1 MKNIFKSLMLV
12 AVAAMAFVACQNEPD
27 YVAEKGGET
36 IEIRVEAGVDDTRV
50 YFGDKVLSYYPAY
63 WNGNETVH
71 GYLMSGAEGKGGQ
84 YYSAV
89 ELNDKVAGDNRVF
102 FDLKFENVKD
112 VEDGIVKLN
121 VGYNQTFTVP
131 TAQTPLADSV
141 DPAAMFL
148 SGQASFEDGA
158 YENLFI
164 DLGFDTAYGKM
175 TIKNVA
181 GDIDELILTLDDK
194 KYNLNPENV
203 ENGVFW
209 FACDACT
216 PKKAS
221 VSIIANY
228 NLYVK
233 ELDLTAAENPFKFEK
248 GTVSTFAVNFAGVEA
263 DPNAY
268 LVQYETDTLEA
279 YGVSSYFEGSHGW
292 KLVDSETKSQI
303 HFVLNRVNTPTL
315 KCFKPGTYTKSSA
328 PKDPSNKQ
336 TIEKT
341 CVFIDKY
348 TTDGSNYTYSSG
360 ITSASMTITFVEAT
374 ATEAAYY
381 QIIVNANGDK
391 FGFRGMP
398 EDFISFDDFEP
409 VTLATPEGLVATTIE
424 YDNITLEWNS
434 VAGADYYEVYL
445 GNPAGSSN
453 AKGIRVDGTS
463 YTYTGYVVGDDD
475 KAGITQQ
482 WTVRAVSNYPAERL
496 TSAWSSPLAS
506 FEYPEEPV
514 QLDAPTVSVKAGSD
528 AEYGSVTIQWNAVN
542 NADYYAVYDSAAAN
556 ATPVATVTAT
566 EYTYKYTDLNAGTA
580 YLWVRAMSDG
590 SAINSELAQVSFT
603 VPEKSQGGETGGLHI
618 TAIEYMSSSYLYT
631 VTFTND
637 ADTTFTLCWSDYAA
651 TQTSISTG
659 TYTFNSSSSQVG
671 NSGSLFGLIT
681 GKTYKFNGVASKI
694 STGTVTVTQ
703 DGNNYT
709 MVMDFTLANGTE
721 VDLTYTGP
729 WAVK

>member
-1 MKNIFKSLMLV
+1 MLV
-12 AVAAMAFVACQNEPD
+12 AVAAMAFTACQNEPE
-27 YVAEKGGET
+27 YVAENGGET

-50 YFGDKVLSYYPAY
+50 YFGNKVLNYYAAY
-63 WNGNETVH
+63 WHGTETVN
-71 GYLMSGAEGKGGQ
+71 GFLCEGKDGSGAEH
-84 YYSAV
+84 YDAV
-89 ELNDKVAGDNRVF
+89 ELTSEIAGDNRVF
-102 FDLKFENVKD
+102 FDLKFTDVKD
-112 VEDGIVKLN
+112 VKDGVVKLN
-121 VGYNQTFTVP
+121 VGYNKSFTVP

-148 SGQASFEDGA
+148 SGEASFSDGA
-158 YENLFI
+158 YENLLI

-181 GDIDELILTLDDK
+181 GDIEELILTLDDK

-221 VSIIANY
+221 VSIVADY

-268 LVQYETDTLEA
+268 LVQYETDKLEP
-279 YGVSSYFEGSHGW
+279 YGVSTYFEGSHGW

-303 HFVLNRVNTPTL
+303 HFVLNRLNTPTL

-328 PKDPSNKQ
+328 YKDTANKQ
-336 TIEKT
+336 TIEET
-341 CVFIDKY
+341 CVFIEKY

-360 ITSASMTITFVEAT
+360 INSASMTITFVEAT

-398 EDFISFDDFEP
+398 EDFISYDDFEP
-409 VTLATPEGLVATTIE
+409 VTLAVPEGLVATTIE
-424 YDNITLEWNS
+424 YDNITLEWNG
-434 VAGADYYEVYL
+434 VEGADYYELYL

-453 AKGIRVDGTS
+453 ATGIRVDGKS
-463 YTYTGYVVGDDD
+463 YTHTDYNVDPGT
-475 KAGITQQ
+475 TQQ
-482 WTVRAVSNYPAERL
+482 WAVRAVSNYPAERQ
-496 TSAWSSPLAS
+496 TSAWSTLAS
-506 FEYPEEPV
+506 FVYPEKPV

-542 NADYYAVYDSAAAN
+542 NADYYAVYDSAADN
-556 ATPVATVTAT
+556 ATPVATDLTAT
-566 EYTYKYTDLNAGTA
+566 EYTYTYTDLNAGTA

-603 VPEKSQGGETGGLHI
+603 VPEKSQGGEVDGIQLNSFRFNMVIGNYNGVQFIASGDNTILYLNI
-618 TAIEYMSSSYLYT
+618 SNQSSGNAYLNAGDYT
-631 VTFTND
+631 YVTMYPDDYPNV
-637 ADTTFTLCWSDYAA
+637 FTLGKGSKVNGNDVGQGAGA
-651 TQTSISTG
+651 GSTM
-659 TYTFNSSSSQVG
+659 NVV
-671 NSGSLFGLIT
+671 
-681 GKTYKFNGVASKI
+681 KNG
-694 STGTVTVTQ
+694 
-703 DGNNYT
+703 DNYT
-709 MVMDFTLANGTE
+709 ITLKIGEDTLVYNGAIT
-721 VDLTYTGP
+721 
-729 WAVK
+729 K

>member
-12 AVAAMAFVACQNEPD
+12 AVAAMAFTACQNEPE
-27 YVAEKGGET
+27 YVAENGGET

-50 YFGDKVLSYYPAY
+50 YFGNKVLNYYAAY
-63 WNGNETVH
+63 WHGTETVN
-71 GYLMSGAEGKGGQ
+71 GFLCEGKDGSGAEH
-84 YYSAV
+84 YDAV
-89 ELNDKVAGDNRVF
+89 ELTSEIAGDNRVF
-102 FDLKFENVKD
+102 FDLKFTDVKD
-112 VEDGIVKLN
+112 VKDGVVKLN
-121 VGYNQTFTVP
+121 VGYNKSFTVP

-148 SGQASFEDGA
+148 SGEASFSNGA
-158 YENLFI
+158 YENLLL

-175 TIKNVA
+175 TVKNVA
-181 GDIDELILTLDDK
+181 GDIEELILTLDDK

-221 VSIIANY
+221 VSIVADY

-268 LVQYETDTLEA
+268 LVQYETDKLEA
-279 YGVSSYFEGSHGW
+279 YGVSAYFEGSHGW
-292 KLVDSETKSQI
+292 KLVDSESNSQI
-303 HFVLNRVNTPTL
+303 HFVLNRLNTPTL

-328 PKDPSNKQ
+328 YKDPSNKQ
-336 TIEKT
+336 TIEET
-341 CVFIDKY
+341 CVFIEKY
-348 TTDGSNYTYSSG
+348 TTDGSNYTYNSG

-398 EDFISFDDFEP
+398 EGFISFDDFEP
-409 VTLATPEGLVATTIE
+409 VTLAAPEGLVADPE
-424 YDNITLEWNS
+424 YNNITLSWNS
-434 VAGADYYEVYL
+434 VAGADYYELYL
-445 GNPAGSSN
+445 GNPAGASN

-463 YTYTGYVVGDDD
+463 YTHTGYDVDPGV
-475 KAGITQQ
+475 TQQ

-506 FEYPEEPV
+506 FVYPEEPV

-556 ATPVATVTAT
+556 ATPVATITAT
-566 EYTYKYTDLNAGTA
+566 EYTYTYSDLNAGTA

-590 SAINSELAQVSFT
+590 SAINSELAQVTFT
-603 VPEKSQGGETGGLHI
+603 VPEKSQGGEVTIPEGYAKLDSIALGSASYNSNYCGFLAAFSYVNANSEKESGNLIYWAGG
-618 TAIEYMSSSYLYT
+618 
-631 VTFTND
+631 N
-637 ADTTFTLCWSDYAA
+637 
-651 TQTSISTG
+651 STILKEG
-659 TYTFNSSSSQVG
+659 TYTWAQYPDY
-671 NSGSLFGLIT
+671 SGTGLAFKIQGFRHNGLKT
-681 GKTYKFNGVASKI
+681 ATSGEMKVEGKLLTFS
-694 STGTVTVTQ
+694 
-703 DGNNYT
+703 
-709 MVMDFTLANGTE
+709 FTAEGTE
-721 VDLTYTGP
+721 YKYYHILE
-729 WAVK
+729 